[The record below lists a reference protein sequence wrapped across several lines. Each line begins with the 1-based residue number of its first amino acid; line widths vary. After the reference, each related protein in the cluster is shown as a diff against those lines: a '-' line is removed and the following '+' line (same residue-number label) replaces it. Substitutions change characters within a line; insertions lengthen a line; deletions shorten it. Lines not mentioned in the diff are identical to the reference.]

1 MLALRRG
8 SRRLELVAQQRGT
21 LDSGRSGRRD
31 DVAVV
36 PADAK
41 SIATSP
47 AWRNPPLSPPFQ
59 HPARERFREV
69 RAESLLFAGWAPLLH
84 PRRRFSIHPASWHRW
99 LT

>member
-21 LDSGRSGRRD
+21 LNSRRSGRRD

-47 AWRNPPLSPPFQ
+47 VWRNPAFRVKPRFVPSSLSY
-59 HPARERFREV
+59 PACEV
-69 RAESLLFAGWAPLLH
+69 RAECLLFRDGLLWY
-84 PRRRFSIHPASWHRW
+84 PP
-99 LT
+99 

>member
-21 LDSGRSGRRD
+21 RNSRRSGRRD

-41 SIATSP
+41 SIADSP
-47 AWRNPPLSPPFQ
+47 AWRNPLFAVPRQ
-59 HPARERFREV
+59 KTRCEV
-69 RAESLLFAGWAPLLH
+69 RAGCLFL
-84 PRRRFSIHPASWHRW
+84 
-99 LT
+99 